1 MLPINWIGINYAND
15 KKYDQKLQ
23 YDSELEIDIINK
35 DVISVLIDDTIVMR
49 DQCIRVSTP
58 DFFHLDGKMAITDG
72 YWLFIK
78 PNCFTKGK
86 HAVSSFG
93 SCRSGKIQVSM
104 KYHLTVK

>member
-23 YDSELEIDIINK
+23 DDAKIEIDIINK
-35 DVISVLIDDTIVMR
+35 DIISVLIDDTIEIR
-49 DQCIRVSTP
+49 DQCIRVPTP
-58 DFFHLDGKMAITDG
+58 DFFPLNGKMAITDG

-78 PNCFTKGK
+78 PNSFTTGK
-86 HAVSSFG
+86 HTVSSFG
-93 SCRSGKIQVSM
+93 SCRSGKIQVNM